1 MKLQVVFALA
11 VVAVAVVGVASA
23 DTQPAADTID
33 AHLAAAKKAAG
44 FDFPGLLGA
53 LCVAP
58 RNALTRDVTP
68 APPPR
73 GRRHHPDDEPIGV

>member
-1 MKLQVVFALA
+1 MKHHFIFALA
-11 VVAVAVVGVASA
+11 VMAAVGVASA
-23 DTQPAADTID
+23 GAQPAANAID

-58 RNALTRDVTP
+58 RNTATRDAT
-68 APPPR
+68 PPPPADR
-73 GRRHHPDDEPIGV
+73 ARAGTRKTT

>member
-1 MKLQVVFALA
+1 MKRHAAFAFT
-11 VVAVAVVGVASA
+11 VTVAVGLAPAFA
-23 DTQPAADTID
+23 QPASDTID

-58 RNALTRDVTP
+58 RNA
-68 APPPR
+68 PPPA
-73 GRRHHPDDEPIGV
+73 